1 MKILSDQ
8 IQKYQ
13 DDLMN
18 VETKEHVENVSIM
31 TVFVARKF
39 GYTDTE
45 LYELK
50 EIARFHD
57 IGKVKIPV
65 EVLER
70 NGPLTDEEWKL
81 VRKHP
86 IMGRD
91 IMRDFGFTDEE
102 TAIVY
107 QHHEKP
113 DGSGYPQGLYRKDIK
128 FEALIVS
135 VVDVMD
141 ALLSDRSYK
150 QGWKPEKVKEF
161 FEKNE
166 EGFCPIVVECVLDN
180 FEELLKLRK
189 EK

>member
-50 EIARFHD
+50 EIARFLD
-57 IGKVKIPV
+57 IVKVKIPV

-70 NGPLTDEEWKL
+70 YGPLTDDEW
-81 VRKHP
+81 
-86 IMGRD
+86 
-91 IMRDFGFTDEE
+91 
-102 TAIVY
+102 
-107 QHHEKP
+107 
-113 DGSGYPQGLYRKDIK
+113 
-128 FEALIVS
+128 
-135 VVDVMD
+135 
-141 ALLSDRSYK
+141 
-150 QGWKPEKVKEF
+150 
-161 FEKNE
+161 
-166 EGFCPIVVECVLDN
+166 
-180 FEELLKLRK
+180 
-189 EK
+189 